1 MTEQDLIAT
10 QLKALTIFDAN
21 NTMFSVKECAAFLGV
36 HPNTVVNRIN
46 SVAIVAVQQD
56 GKYHIP
62 KLQFVD
68 KLVKQFLT
76 KTNATQLPTD
86 QEKLAQGI
94 ETYFKEKLFIT
105 SK

>member
-1 MTEQDLIAT
+1 MTEQQLLST

-21 NTMFSVKECAAFLGV
+21 NTMFSVKKCAEFLNV

-46 SVAIVAVQQD
+46 STAITAIFQD

-68 KLVKQFLT
+68 QLVKQFLT
-76 KTNATQLPTD
+76 NSTTTPQLT
-86 QEKLAQGI
+86 EEERLAQGI
-94 ETYFKEKLFIT
+94 ETYFQKKYAT
-105 SK
+105 PQQ